1 MKMSKFLI
9 ALVVIVFIIGVA
21 FEIWCACT
29 YGGKPAGE
37 VPFWVFWVI
46 RN

>member
-9 ALVVIVFIIGVA
+9 ALVVIVFIISVA
-21 FEIWCACT
+21 FEIWCAFT
-29 YGGKPAGE
+29 YGGKPASE
-37 VPFWVFWVI
+37 VPFWVFWVM